1 MNLKVQKDYQNL
13 KGKLNNM
20 SDKIADW
27 LILQK
32 AITTDEREL
41 YAYAVHCLF
50 SLLYPIVFASVIGA
64 FLGMITEAI
73 AMIMPFI
80 LIRKFSGGYH
90 ADSFKKCLVLSSI
103 VIIVTL
109 LIGKYIK
116 NIFIVNIMY
125 IAATI
130 LLMVFSPIDSVNKRL
145 DDNDKKFCKKVTIF
159 IVAVIFGVVGVLWI
173 IGYRYYT
180 VFIESGIILAELLQ
194 LVAICHNMIFNEND
208 YVIFTSSSGRS
219 LEGFMYTRTNLSLQ
233 NTTSL
238 LITQNPTY
246 ARRKL
251 TTDTIQVPGRFD
263 GINFN
268 YQIMTI
274 FDLIRVMYYQKYI
287 ENVPTNH

>member
-64 FLGMITEAI
+64 FLGMIIEAI

-208 YVIFTSSSGRS
+208 YK
-219 LEGFMYTRTNLSLQ
+219 LS
-233 NTTSL
+233 T
-238 LITQNPTY
+238 
-246 ARRKL
+246 
-251 TTDTIQVPGRFD
+251 
-263 GINFN
+263 
-268 YQIMTI
+268 
-274 FDLIRVMYYQKYI
+274 
-287 ENVPTNH
+287 

>member
-1 MNLKVQKDYQNL
+1 
-13 KGKLNNM
+13 M

-159 IVAVIFGVVGVLWI
+159 IVGVIFGVVGVLWI

-194 LVAICHNMIFNEND
+194 LVAIC
-208 YVIFTSSSGRS
+208 
-219 LEGFMYTRTNLSLQ
+219 
-233 NTTSL
+233 
-238 LITQNPTY
+238 
-246 ARRKL
+246 
-251 TTDTIQVPGRFD
+251 
-263 GINFN
+263 
-268 YQIMTI
+268 
-274 FDLIRVMYYQKYI
+274 
-287 ENVPTNH
+287 